1 MLQLQCLDIDEPFCE
16 QQCDQFCTKSD
27 WRMCL
32 LMTMVLLRDNAGL
45 LSYGCGSKCKV
56 WIKPRSHKRSRP
68 LIQTPDPDLSKGV
81 DPDL

>member
-16 QQCDQFCTKSD
+16 QQCDQFCTKPD

-45 LSYGCGSKCKV
+45 LSYEDAVYPTLRDAHFSDVMGR
-56 WIKPRSHKRSRP
+56 IP
-68 LIQTPDPDLSKGV
+68 LAS
-81 DPDL
+81 